1 MAETILITIADVSV
15 YRKIDPKFNQ
25 DRFNAFASEVQRK
38 NLRGLLG
45 DALYYDFFANIE
57 DAKYVKLISG
67 DVYNNSQFKDVQFY
81 GIKPILC
88 YWFLALATRE
98 GDLFHTGFGAAQ
110 FINNPQQS
118 FETAKE
124 KERIAVGYMDTAQAY
139 ENDLI
144 NYLNAKRDTYPLWKV
159 DTEKN
164 GQQFL
169 TFRI

>member
-45 DALYYDFFANIE
+45 DALYYDFFANSE
-57 DAKYVKLISG
+57 AEKYAKLITG
-67 DVYNNSQFKDVQFY
+67 EAYDGIQFY